1 MQFVILVLWMSY
13 SSVFTILST
22 GRVTERQRFALE
34 WISYHA
40 SAKILM
46 IELCVY
52 LRFGQKFKKAA

>member
-1 MQFVILVLWMSY
+1 MQF
-13 SSVFTILST
+13 LST